1 MVATSHSTPAA
12 SEPLWTVEEVAE
24 YLRLQPETVRAKA
37 RKGELP
43 AYKVGKRIWR
53 FDIKEINA
61 CLKLSKE

>member
-1 MVATSHSTPAA
+1 MVASSHSPSAA
-12 SEPLWTVEEVAE
+12 FEPLWIVEEVAV
-24 YLRLQPETVRAKA
+24 YLRLQPETVCAKA

-53 FDIKEINA
+53 FDIKEINT